1 MEPITSQDTFSN
13 AEIDANLVRA
23 IKNFPIRHRT
33 FKRWL
38 GLLLGIFL
46 VLISIVGTAY
56 LAMQALQKSQIHSW
70 AILVAQLP
78 LMILLV
84 VFVLPLG
91 IGIICYTKRHWDDGL
106 IIYEQ
111 GFIKKQKKRS
121 ERWLWSEIECLDTRM
136 VKSVFGGSEVNS
148 RIQIEIEAEDHSPL
162 KIKHRYD
169 KMVELA
175 QIIRKNTVP
184 ILYQKKRPQLS
195 QNGAEIF
202 HKNLELSHEGLIFNQ
217 SQLDWNEINA
227 IETQRGVLS
236 ISARDQTKKSIKIP
250 LNQISNLDLLL
261 FIVHNPSIIENLQQA
276 L

>member
-1 MEPITSQDTFSN
+1 METITSQDTLSN
-13 AEIDANLVRA
+13 AEIDANLGKA
-23 IKNFPIRHRT
+23 INNFLIRHST

-46 VLISIVGTAY
+46 GLISIVGTAY
-56 LAMQALQKSQIHSW
+56 LAVQALQKAQFHGW
-70 AILVAQLP
+70 AILVVQLP
-78 LMILLV
+78 LMIFLV

-91 IGIICYTKRHWDDGL
+91 IGLIFYTKRHWDDGI

-111 GFIKKQKKRS
+111 GFVKKHKKRS
-121 ERWLWSEIECLDTRM
+121 ERWLWSEIERLDTRM

-148 RIQIEIEAEDHSPL
+148 RIQIDIEAIDHSPL

-175 QIIRKNTVP
+175 QIIRKKSVP

-195 QNGAEIF
+195 QKGAEIF

-217 SQLDWNEINA
+217 SQLDWKKIDA
-227 IETQRGVLS
+227 IETQRGVLNF
-236 ISARDQTKKSIKIP
+236 SARDQTKKSIKIP
-250 LNQISNLDLLL
+250 LNQLSNLDLLL
-261 FIVHNPSIIENLQQA
+261 FIVHNPSIIENLQHTP
-276 L
+276 